1 MLRRVL
7 IAAAAAFAGAAGVA
21 QGELV
26 RVSVQGPVAFNVI
39 QGAMGG
45 SAGTPAGTPVT
56 MSFNVDSNVFTN
68 SAQFPTRG
76 YPIILSSFDMK
87 VGNVSVPIVNP
98 QPNAPAYFVLRNN
111 DPAVDG
117 FFISAPSVDL
127 PFPLA
132 VTVPGLAPQHEL
144 DFRVSYSN
152 GNQINSLN
160 ILDAFGTYD
169 LTSIGSFY
177 WAIGRFGNAGAE
189 YNYEKI
195 TIGPVP
201 EPSVAALTGL
211 LAATGLSR
219 RRQR

>member
-1 MLRRVL
+1 MLRR
-7 IAAAAAFAGAAGVA
+7 ISMAAAVAGACGFA

-26 RVSVQGPVAFNVI
+26 RVTVQGPVGFNVI
-39 QGAMGG
+39 QGAM
-45 SAGTPAGTPVT
+45 AGIQPGTPVT

-68 SAQFPTRG
+68 SASFPTRG
-76 YPIILSSFDMK
+76 YEIILSSFEMK
-87 VGNVSVPIVNP
+87 VGSVSVPIVDP
-98 QPNAPAYFVLRNN
+98 QPSPPAYFVLRNN

-117 FFISAPSVDL
+117 FFISSANVDF

-132 VTVPGLAPQHEL
+132 VTIPGLAPQHEL
-144 DFRVSYSN
+144 DFQVGYSN
-152 GNQINSLN
+152 GNQINSLD

-169 LTSIGSFY
+169 LSAIGSFY

-189 YNYEKI
+189 YNYETI

-201 EPSVAALTGL
+201 EPAAGMLLG
-211 LAATGLSR
+211 LAAVTGLSR